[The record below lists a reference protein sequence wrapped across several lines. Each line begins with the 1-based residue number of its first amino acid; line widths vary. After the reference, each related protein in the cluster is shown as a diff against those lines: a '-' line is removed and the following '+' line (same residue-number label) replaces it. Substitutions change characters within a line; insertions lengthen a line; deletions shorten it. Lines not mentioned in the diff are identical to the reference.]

1 MPRSRIQFIIDYI
14 FSYPGVSNF
23 LRSIVELGFVETKK
37 AVRKE
42 LDGNKKTLDIGCGG
56 GTFSV
61 LFKDYTGID
70 IDPKFIEYAR
80 KKREGEFYVMDARDI
95 KFKDNFFDN
104 ILVISLLH
112 HLDDKAFL
120 KVISEAKRVLRE
132 NGQILVIAYIPTQS
146 RFNIIGKVAQK
157 LDLGENIRKVDH
169 SLELLGKNLFL
180 KKSYK
185 IRSGISDY
193 AVLVLTKK

>member
-1 MPRSRIQFIIDYI
+1 M
-14 FSYPGVSNF
+14 
-23 LRSIVELGFVETKK
+23 
-37 AVRKE
+37 
-42 LDGNKKTLDIGCGG
+42 
-56 GTFSV
+56 
-61 LFKDYTGID
+61 
-70 IDPKFIEYAR
+70 
-80 KKREGEFYVMDARDI
+80 
-95 KFKDNFFDN
+95 
-104 ILVISLLH
+104 H